1 MNPEKKKQVASDIMT
16 LIAMLA
22 VLVATVRLW
31 PILLLLIIAVIGYAL
46 WALVHARKQ
55 PVRVE
60 PIPLPMLPAPVTEQS
75 VLNGAFGLLQRRIS
89 EAVATRYP
97 DARWVWSV
105 SDAFS
110 QFTAGQPLTILL
122 NGAGGYQKAT
132 VQVRELQFVGLTY
145 GDSPDA
151 SPQQDSR
158 PVQLEEEPQGEQEA
172 IDSGL
177 LAFEWVEAN
186 QQKLNAQSNEAV
198 AEGQAEFCIP
208 AEELP
213 HGDGWPAV
221 CTELT
226 RCGFAAAVPVAGGI
240 QVKIK
245 TEGA

>member
-122 NGAGGYQKAT
+122 NDAGGYQKAT

-151 SPQQDSR
+151 SPQQDSQ
-158 PVQLEEEPQGEQEA
+158 PVQSEEAQREPEA
-172 IDSGL
+172 IDYGL

-198 AEGQAEFCIP
+198 AEGKAEFCIP